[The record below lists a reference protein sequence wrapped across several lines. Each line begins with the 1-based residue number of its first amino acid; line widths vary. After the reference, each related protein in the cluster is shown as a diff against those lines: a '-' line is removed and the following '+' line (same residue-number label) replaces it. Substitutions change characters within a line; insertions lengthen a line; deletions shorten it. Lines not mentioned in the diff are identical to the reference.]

1 MHVLVAY
8 GSKQGGTA
16 GLADWLGSSLEKR
29 GFEVDVRPARGV
41 GDLSEYDAVV
51 VGGAL
56 YAFMWHK
63 DSKWFVRRHR
73 KELTEVP
80 VWLFSSGP
88 LDDSATEKEIPPVRF
103 VRRTMER
110 LGARGHT
117 TFGGRL
123 PPEYKGPLPVGDWR
137 SEAHVDEWAGAIADD
152 LSRKVPDRAKES
164 R

>member
-8 GSKQGGTA
+8 GSKQGGTK
-16 GLADWLGSSLEKR
+16 GLAEWLGSALEKR
-29 GFEVDVRPARGV
+29 GFEVDVRPAREV
-41 GDLSEYDAVV
+41 GELSDYDAVV

-63 DSKWFVRRHR
+63 DAKRFVRRHR
-73 KELTEVP
+73 QALKELP
-80 VWLFSSGP
+80 VWVFSSGP

-103 VRRTMER
+103 VRRAMER
-110 LGARGHT
+110 LGARGHI

-123 PPEYKGPLPVGDWR
+123 PPEYEGPLPVGDWR
-137 SEAHVDEWAGAIADD
+137 SEDQVDEWAASIAET
-152 LSRKVPDRAKES
+152 LHQVALHRAKGV